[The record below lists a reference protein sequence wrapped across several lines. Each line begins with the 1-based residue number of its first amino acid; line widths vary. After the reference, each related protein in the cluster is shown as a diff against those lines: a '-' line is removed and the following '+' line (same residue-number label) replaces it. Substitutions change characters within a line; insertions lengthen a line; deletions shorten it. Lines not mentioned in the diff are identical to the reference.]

1 MSAARTARMVGLLCG
16 LAVLALAG
24 SALGGGWWLAAAL
37 GAAGALTGRPGSL
50 AHAVATL
57 TLAGAAPSADAT
69 WLVPLLVLG
78 VVATVETAALPAR
91 IDRVRTSV
99 PVRPA
104 LVAPIVAAG
113 CAAAVLTLSNLA
125 PTFAVPVALAGV
137 LAATA
142 LLTTL
147 RA

>member
-1 MSAARTARMVGLLCG
+1 MSAARSARVVGLVCG
-16 LAVLALAG
+16 VAVLGLAG
-24 SALGGGWWLAAAL
+24 STLGGWWWLAAAL
-37 GAAGALTGRPGSL
+37 GGVGALTGRAGGL

-57 TLAGAAPSADAT
+57 TLAGAAPSADAN

-78 VVATVETAALPAR
+78 VVATIETAALPAR

-99 PVRPA
+99 PVRPG

-113 CAAAVLTLSNLA
+113 CAAAVLALSSLA
-125 PTFAVPVALAGV
+125 PAFAVPVALAGV